1 MAIRF
6 IAIAGNRRIRSEFGA
21 VVALLF
27 SVICLSVARAAAPV
41 ADAAEKL
48 DRAAVR
54 SLIRQ
59 RADVNAAQ
67 PDGMTALH
75 WAALHDDVETARL
88 LSLARVGATNRF
100 GVTPLT
106 LACQRGSEGMVA
118 LLLERGAD
126 PNTTLRGGET
136 VLMTAAR
143 TGRVGPVRALIARG
157 AKVNARERRGQTAL
171 MWAAA
176 EGNTEVVQCL
186 IESGS
191 ELNATLPDSGFN
203 AMFFAVRAGRAE
215 VVRALLKAGV
225 DVNAVM
231 MGRKLG
237 GKGPAKG
244 TSALILAVEN
254 GHFELALEL
263 VRAGADPNDQR
274 SGHTPLH
281 VMSWVRK
288 PNRGEDD
295 GTPPP
300 AGSGGLSSL
309 QFVRKLVELG
319 ADVNGALK
327 SGREGAGLYNKQ
339 GATPF
344 LMASATADAPYMRL
358 LVELGADPKRTN
370 VDGCTPLI
378 VACGVGIGGA
388 AANEV
393 AGEEPEVI
401 EAAELLLKWAVDI
414 NAVDA
419 NGETAMH
426 GAAYR
431 NMTGVVKYLADHGA
445 KVEVWNRKNKY
456 GWTPLAI
463 AEGYRP
469 GNFKPSIETVE
480 AVRSVMRAAGVTPP
494 PTSDPG
500 AKPAY

>member
-1 MAIRF
+1 MALCIPGMTATRW
-6 IAIAGNRRIRSEFGA
+6 ALAGVLALALSGA
-21 VVALLF
+21 VVT
-27 SVICLSVARAAAPV
+27 AAAPV
-41 ADAAEKL
+41 ADAAEKS
-48 DRAAVR
+48 DRTAVR
-54 SLIRQ
+54 RWIRQ
-59 RADVNAAQ
+59 RADVNGAQ

-75 WAALHDDVETARL
+75 WAALHDDVETAKL
-88 LSLARVGATNRF
+88 LVGARVTVTNRF
-100 GVTPLT
+100 GITPLS
-106 LACQRGSEGMVA
+106 LACQRGSEAMVA
-118 LLLERGAD
+118 HLLERGAD
-126 PNTTLRGGET
+126 PNTSVRGGET

-143 TGRVGPVRALIARG
+143 TGKLGPVRALIARG
-157 AKVNARERRGQTAL
+157 AGLNARERRGQTAL

-176 EGNTEVVQCL
+176 EGNAEVVRCL
-186 IESGS
+186 IKSGA
-191 ELNATLPDSGFN
+191 ELNATLPESGFN
-203 AMFFAVRAGRAE
+203 ALFFAVRAGRAE

-231 MGRKLG
+231 MGRKSG

-274 SGHTPLH
+274 SGHAPLH

-309 QFVRKLVELG
+309 QFVRKLAELG
-319 ADVNGALK
+319 ADVNLALK
-327 SGREGAGLYNKQ
+327 SGREGAGQYTKQ

-393 AGEEPEVI
+393 AGEEPEI
-401 EAAELLLKWAVDI
+401 LEAAELLLKWGVDI

-431 NMTGVVKYLADHGA
+431 NMTGVVKFLADHGA
-445 KVEVWNRKNKY
+445 KVEIWNRKNKY

-469 GNFKPSIETVE
+469 GNFKPSLETVE
-480 AVRSVMRAAGVTPP
+480 AIREVMRAAGVTPP
-494 PTSDPG
+494 LTSDPG